1 MNFDFWN
8 RAPFIRLIVPF
19 ILGVVLEIQNDDL
32 IDYGLP
38 LFLVITIA
46 FILGAILNFNRSLF
60 LNARIV
66 GTLLLLAIF
75 FGGYNY
81 AWFSR
86 SIHYNT
92 HFSKLSED
100 QSLYKG
106 VIYEPPQE
114 KSRSVKAFVSIHEVG
129 LNGDSKACIGNLLV
143 YFQKTDDA
151 LNLQYGDE
159 IVFTARPNEIKPPDN
174 PAQFDFKSYL
184 RNNDIYHQAYI
195 KEGTWERVGD
205 NQANQVKYFAF
216 QSRRKLLRTLEA
228 AIDDEQNLA
237 VGSAL
242 ILGYKDRLDPEIL
255 RSFSSAGA
263 MHVLAV
269 SGLHVGI
276 IFIVLQ
282 ALFKNFGKRRNDL
295 KIFKVVIIL
304 LALWLYAFITGMSP
318 SVMRAALMF
327 SFIVVGQNINRAT
340 NIYNTLSASAFLLI
354 LFDPHIVV
362 KVGFQLSYLAVI
374 GIVYLHPK
382 LYALYNPKNWLL
394 DKIWSITCVSCAA
407 QLATFPLGLYYFH
420 QFPVYFFISNLIV
433 IPFATGIL
441 YTGIL
446 LLILYP
452 LGLGDFFSG
461 LLNWMLNFLNQSVVF
476 VEEIPY
482 SLIFGNFIG
491 VAEVLI
497 LYLIVALV
505 LLWFYLKRKAIA
517 FSILGLIT
525 LALLISASDRYQN
538 ALQNTF
544 VVYKVPN
551 ESVVNY
557 IKGDANY
564 LIANSAFLED
574 DGQQL
579 YYIKHF
585 WFQQGHVNAS
595 KVKWNEN
602 IDASS
607 DVIKHNNLI
616 QINDFKCFR
625 MDSTISIQ
633 NMESL
638 DCDIL
643 LLSGDI
649 YFDINDINEKIHA
662 EKWVIDSSVPFSK
675 SKKLEAILIQKGIDV
690 YNVNE
695 KGAYVAS
702 IDH

>member
-8 RAPFIRLIVPF
+8 RAPFIRLIIPF
-19 ILGVVLEIQNDDL
+19 IFGVVLEIQGDEL
-32 IDYGLP
+32 IDFSLP
-38 LFLVITIA
+38 LFLIFTCA
-46 FILGAILNFNRSLF
+46 FIIGAIYNFKNNLIQS
-60 LNARIV
+60 AKIV

-92 HFSKLSED
+92 HFSHVA
-100 QSLYKG
+100 QNQAVYKG

-114 KSRSVKAFVSIHEVG
+114 KSRSVKAFISIHEVDV
-129 LNGDSKACIGNLLV
+129 NGESKACIGNLLV
-143 YFQKTDDA
+143 YFQKSVEA

-159 IVFTARPNEIKPPDN
+159 IVFSANPNEVKPPDN

-184 RNNDIYHQAYI
+184 KNNDIYHQAYI
-195 KEGTWERVGD
+195 KEGTWQRLNT
-205 NQANQVKYFAF
+205 NQANQLKYFAF
-216 QSRRKLLRTLEA
+216 QSRRKLLKILDST
-228 AIDDEQNLA
+228 IDDEENIA

-242 ILGYKDRLDPEIL
+242 ILGYKDRLDPDIL

-282 ALFKNFGKRRNDL
+282 ALFKNFGKRRTEL
-295 KIFKVVIIL
+295 KIVKVAVMLI
-304 LALWLYAFITGMSP
+304 ALWLYAFITGMSP

-327 SFIVVGQNINRAT
+327 SFIVVGQNINRST

-382 LYALYNPKNWLL
+382 LYGLYNPKNWLI
-394 DKIWSITCVSCAA
+394 DKVWSITCVSCAA
-407 QLATFPLGLYYFH
+407 QLSTFPLGLYYFH

-441 YTGIL
+441 CAGIL
-446 LLILYP
+446 LLILHP
-452 LGLGDFFSG
+452 FGIGEFFAG
-461 LLNWMLNFLNQSVVF
+461 LLNWMLNFLNKSVVF
-476 VEEIPY
+476 VEEIPF
-482 SLIFGNFIG
+482 SLIYGNYVG
-491 VAEVLI
+491 VWEVIL

-505 LLWFYLKRKAIA
+505 LAWFYLKRKSIA
-517 FSILGLIT
+517 FVIAGLTAIM
-525 LALLISASDRYQN
+525 LMISANDRYNN
-538 ALQNTF
+538 AMQHTL

-551 ESVVNY
+551 ESVINY

-564 LIANSAFLED
+564 LIANKSFLYDE
-574 DGQQL
+574 GQQL

-585 WFQQGHVNAS
+585 WFQQGHLKAQ
-595 KVKWNEN
+595 KLAWNED
-602 IDASS
+602 ISSSS
-607 DVIKHNNLI
+607 DIVKYKNLL
-616 QINDFKCFR
+616 QINDFKCFHL
-625 MDSTISIQ
+625 DSTTTVG
-633 NMESL
+633 NMNDL
-638 DCDIL
+638 RCDL
-643 LLSGDI
+643 LVLSGDN
-649 YFDINDINEKIHA
+649 YFDIEEISQKIQA
-662 EKWVIDSSVPFSK
+662 KKWIIDSSVPYGK
-675 SKKLEAILIQKGIDV
+675 SKKLEKIISEKNIDV

-695 KGAYVAS
+695 NGAYVVS